1 MVAKGREKAWGAC
14 ECGGGRFRPFQ
25 LEWTGHELLLHSTG
39 NYVHPLGGT
48 MTEDDTRKRECADL
62 DGHLGFSAFGSCDHA
77 ASMRLCK
84 YPLEALLQF

>member
-1 MVAKGREKAWGAC
+1 
-14 ECGGGRFRPFQ
+14 
-25 LEWTGHELLLHSTG
+25 
-39 NYVHPLGGT
+39 

-77 ASMRLCK
+77 ASMRVCK